1 MNEKKWIVISILL
14 IFLLTVGSY
23 LFENIIK
30 QQGLKSGEIIKITE
44 KRKVIAFLSADILTQ
59 LMKQNS
65 QEDDVSMGPSLL
77 LTINAV
83 GVSEFEQIEVTG
95 KYRKETFVLHKE
107 DINDDLLLV
116 LESNGTVNL
125 YKKNNDSKFLVKEV
139 TEISIRN

>member
-1 MNEKKWIVISILL
+1 
-14 IFLLTVGSY
+14 
-23 LFENIIK
+23 
-30 QQGLKSGEIIKITE
+30 
-44 KRKVIAFLSADILTQ
+44 
-59 LMKQNS
+59 
-65 QEDDVSMGPSLL
+65 MGPSLL